1 MLKRLLSFFA
11 RNIAMKSNR
20 LVGLYRKVC
29 KPDGK
34 EWAQYLRKHGQF
46 YAMGEDCLIEVG
58 ASFTD
63 PAYVRLG
70 NNVHLS
76 GCKLIGHDGSI
87 AMLGRRYGVK
97 LDRTGKIDIRD
108 NVFIGEGAIIL
119 PGVTIGPDAIVAAG
133 AVVASNVPEN
143 SVVGGVPA
151 KLIIQ
156 TSALV
161 EKWREE
167 TIVLPWAEIIARR
180 EGAFD
185 PVIEPKLIR
194 MRVNY
199 FYNKNSDS

>member
-1 MLKRLLSFFA
+1 MIKSGLSFFL
-11 RNIAMKSNR
+11 RNIAMKNNR
-20 LVGLYRKVC
+20 LVGLYRKIC
-29 KPDGK
+29 KPNGK
-34 EWAQYLRKHGQF
+34 EWAEYLRKHGHF
-46 YAMGEDCLIEVG
+46 YKMGEDCLIEVG

-76 GCKLIGHDGSI
+76 GCKIIGHDGSI
-87 AMLGRRYGVK
+87 GMLGRRYGVK

-108 NVFIGEGAIIL
+108 NVFIGEGAIVL
-119 PGVTIGPDAIVAAG
+119 PGVTIGPDVIVAAG
-133 AVVASNVPEN
+133 AVVASDVSAN

-161 EKWREE
+161 EKWRED
-167 TIVLPWAEIIARR
+167 TLMLPWAEMIERR

-185 PVIEPKLIR
+185 PIMEPKLIR
-194 MRVNY
+194 ARVNY
-199 FYNKNSDS
+199 FFNQNSDG